1 VKRLAVMMPGQGSQF
16 VGMGRDLAVA
26 DARAMELFERADSVL
41 GIPLSRICWEGPVE
55 ELTRTENAQPAILLH
70 SFIAWSLLPDEVRAA
85 VTVGAG
91 HSLGEFTAYVA
102 AGSLD
107 LDDALRL
114 VRRRGELMARS
125 GDERA
130 GTMAAVIG
138 LDPGSVQ
145 SVCASVST
153 DGCVV
158 VPANYNAPGQIVIS
172 GDVSAVESAMVAA
185 TEIGARKVIPLNVS
199 GAFHSPLMES
209 ARSGLAEA
217 ITAVELAD
225 PAFPVVANATAK
237 EVHTASD
244 ARARL
249 VEQLTS
255 PVRWVESVETIAAS
269 APDLWIEVGP
279 GRVLSG
285 LLKRIDRGQL
295 SAAAGTP
302 VELEQMVEAFNA

>member
-1 VKRLAVMMPGQGSQF
+1 VKRLSVMMPGQGSQF

-41 GIPLSRICWEGPVE
+41 GVPLSRICWEGPVE

-70 SFIAWSLLPDEVRAA
+70 SFIAWSLLPDNVRAA

-102 AGSLD
+102 SGALE

-138 LDPGSVQ
+138 LDPESVQ
-145 SVCASVST
+145 SVCATVSVE
-153 DGCVV
+153 GCVV

-172 GDVSAVESAMVAA
+172 GDVPAVESAMAAA

-199 GAFHSPLMES
+199 GAFHSPLMGS

-217 ITAVELAD
+217 ITEVELAD
-225 PAFPVVANATAK
+225 PIFPVVANATAM
-237 EVHTASD
+237 EVSTASE

-255 PVRWVESVETIAAS
+255 PVRWVESVETIAAGV
-269 APDLWIEVGP
+269 PDLWIEVGP

-302 VELEQMVEAFNA
+302 VELEQMVEAFNV

>member
-1 VKRLAVMMPGQGSQF
+1 MMPGQGSQF

-70 SFIAWSLLPDEVRAA
+70 SFIAWSLLPDEIRAA

-125 GDERA
+125 GDART

-138 LDPGSVQ
+138 LDPESVQ
-145 SVCASVST
+145 SVCATASA

-217 ITAVELAD
+217 ITEVKLED

-237 EVHTASD
+237 EVHTASG

>member
-1 VKRLAVMMPGQGSQF
+1 MMPGQGSQF

-26 DARAMELFERADSVL
+26 DARAMELFEKADSVL
-41 GIPLSRICWEGPVE
+41 GVPLSRICWEGPVE

-70 SFIAWSLLPDEVRAA
+70 SFIAWSLLPDDVRAA
-85 VTVGAG
+85 VTVGVG

-102 AGSLD
+102 SGALD

-138 LDPGSVQ
+138 LDPESVQ
-145 SVCASVST
+145 SVCATVSVE
-153 DGCVV
+153 GCVV

-172 GDVSAVESAMVAA
+172 GDVPAVESAMAAA
-185 TEIGARKVIPLNVS
+185 TQIGARKVIPLNVS

-217 ITAVELAD
+217 ITEVELAD
-225 PAFPVVANATAK
+225 PAFPVVANATAM
-237 EVHTASD
+237 EISTASE

-255 PVRWVESVETIAAS
+255 PVRWVESVETIAAGD
-269 APDLWIEVGP
+269 PDLWIEVGP

-285 LLKRIDRGQL
+285 LLKRIDRGQV

-302 VELEQMVEAFNA
+302 VELEQMVEAFNV

>member
-1 VKRLAVMMPGQGSQF
+1 MKRLAVMMPGQGSQF

-26 DARAMELFERADSVL
+26 DARAMELFEFADSVL
-41 GIPLSRICWEGPVE
+41 GVPLSRICWDGPVE

-70 SFIAWSLLPDEVRAA
+70 SFIAWSLLPEDLRTS
-85 VTVGAG
+85 VTIGAG

-107 LDDALRL
+107 LADALRL
-114 VRRRGELMARS
+114 VRRRGELMADS

-138 LDPGSVQ
+138 LEPEAVRRACVSVT
-145 SVCASVST
+145 T
-153 DGCVV
+153 DGNVV
-158 VPANYNAPGQIVIS
+158 VPANYNSPGQIVVS
-172 GDVSAVESAMVAA
+172 GDVPAVEAAMAA
-185 TEIGARKVIPLNVS
+185 ASEMGARKVIPLTVS

-217 ITAVELAD
+217 ISEVELAD
-225 PAFPVVANATAK
+225 PAWPVVANASAS
-237 EVHTASD
+237 EVRTASE

-255 PVRWVESVETIAAS
+255 PVRWVESVEVMAAS
-269 APDLWIEVGP
+269 GPDLWIEVGP

-285 LLKRIDRGQL
+285 LLKRIDRGQT

>member
-1 VKRLAVMMPGQGSQF
+1 MKRLSVMMPGQGSQF

-41 GIPLSRICWEGPVE
+41 GVPLSRICWEGPVE

-70 SFIAWSLLPDEVRAA
+70 SFIAWSLLPDNVRAA

-102 AGSLD
+102 SGALE

-138 LDPGSVQ
+138 LDPESVQ
-145 SVCASVST
+145 SVCATVSVE
-153 DGCVV
+153 GCVV

-172 GDVSAVESAMVAA
+172 GDVPAVESAMAAA

-217 ITAVELAD
+217 ITEVELAD
-225 PAFPVVANATAK
+225 PIFPVVANATAM
-237 EVHTASD
+237 EVSTASE

-255 PVRWVESVETIAAS
+255 PVRWVESVETIAAGV
-269 APDLWIEVGP
+269 PDLWIEVGP

-302 VELEQMVEAFNA
+302 VELEQMVEAFNV